1 MKVIVNG
8 VISRGVKSC
17 AVDDNGH
24 LIFIM
29 TDNSTV
35 DLGIVVGTGIESIY
49 FKETDSN
56 GNNVY
61 TITLTDGTTAEFTA
75 NRGPQGIQG
84 IQGETGA
91 QGDTGVSVTNYQLVS
106 GNHAPGTYD
115 TYRMTLSDG
124 TTFDCKV
131 WNGAN
136 GEGSGDMLASIY
148 DSNGKATDIFNYVDN
163 KIASDVSGQIKAHN
177 ESETAHNDIRTGK
190 QDKITASGLLK
201 GDGAGGVTNAVAG
214 TDYQTPL
221 TTEGAQTLGID
232 STPTSGSR
240 NLITSGAVYTS
251 LQKKADTTKKTTVTL
266 STNWTGNASPYTQS
280 VTISGITANSKVD
293 LQPDATSISQMADD
307 GTVALYI
314 ANDNGILTA
323 NAVGEKPTVALT
335 IQATITEV
343 SA

>member
-1 MKVIVNG
+1 MKVTVNG

-17 AVDDNGH
+17 TVDDNGH

-84 IQGETGA
+84 IQGETGER
-91 QGDTGVSVTNYQLVS
+91 GDTGVSVTNYQLVS

-124 TTFDCKV
+124 TTFDCNV

-148 DSNGKATDIFNYVDN
+148 DSNGKATDIFNYVD
-163 KIASDVSGQIKAHN
+163 
-177 ESETAHNDIRTGK
+177 
-190 QDKITASGLLK
+190 
-201 GDGAGGVTNAVAG
+201 
-214 TDYQTPL
+214 
-221 TTEGAQTLGID
+221 
-232 STPTSGSR
+232 
-240 NLITSGAVYTS
+240 
-251 LQKKADTTKKTTVTL
+251 KKADMSSLQSAISAQNASIARNTLQIQRLEDAMYNDITGNPHSVLFDSLDGLTVTGV
-266 STNWTGNASPYTQS
+266 WNA
-280 VTISGITANSKVD
+280 D
-293 LQPDATSISQMADD
+293 
-307 GTVALYI
+307 
-314 ANDNGILTA
+314 
-323 NAVGEKPTVALT
+323 
-335 IQATITEV
+335 
-343 SA
+343 SARLEC

>member
-1 MKVIVNG
+1 MKVTVNG

-17 AVDDNGH
+17 TVDDNGH

-163 KIASDVSGQIKAHN
+163 KIASDVSGQINAHN
-177 ESETAHNDIRTGK
+177 ESATAHNDIRTGK

-251 LQKKADTTKKTTVTL
+251 LQNKADKSVAFTVSLTAAG
-266 STNWTGNASPYTQS
+266 WVDNAQ
-280 VTISGITANSKVD
+280 TISNANFLSAGYAYTVAPASGSFAD
-293 LQPDATSISQMADD
+293 YADAMVYADD
-307 GTVALYI
+307 VTTDGQMVFHCDSAPTADLTVNI
-314 ANDNGILTA
+314 VRMVTA
-323 NAVGEKPTVALT
+323 E
-335 IQATITEV
+335 
-343 SA
+343 